1 MVSTWKRTDQ
11 SYQFYNMLC
20 RVFIDTFAE
29 GYEND
34 HPDNGQVEGQL
45 KLERHEAEWRRP
57 RSAALQHPGPSMT
70 DEKKCTKEKK
80 NVISTCVINLMRF

>member
-1 MVSTWKRTDQ
+1 VS
-11 SYQFYNMLC
+11 C
-20 RVFIDTFAE
+20 VFIDTFAK

-57 RSAALQHPGPSMT
+57 GSAALQHPGPSMT
-70 DEKKCTKEKK
+70 IIKMYKKKY
-80 NVISTCVINLMRF
+80 VISTCVINLMRLTLSIKVYVYSEAISW